1 MNLRIRQDYDK
12 INAHIKSDYKKYII
26 LMIIFL
32 IGIVVGGIYFNSAKN
47 NLDTMPK
54 ITELISNIV
63 DETINSKW
71 NLINQYLYEDLK
83 KIILLT
89 IISSSMIGIPIL
101 VFYDM
106 YMGVTLSFTAASI
119 IYTYGTLKGN
129 IISLLLL
136 FMPNVSLLCTLLLL
150 TISSAKL
157 VENIFKMKKSL
168 KIEMIRHLL
177 VCLLGFF
184 IIFSGFLCRIFSIN
198 LMANMPV

>member
-106 YMGVTLSFTAASI
+106 YMGVTLSFTVASI

-157 VENIFKMKKSL
+157 IENIFKMKKSL

-177 VCLLGFF
+177 TCLMGFLIVF
-184 IIFSGFLCRIFSIN
+184 GGFLCRIFSIN
-198 LMANMPV
+198 LLPNMPI